1 LERGQTA
8 PFVIALEPLEATPT
22 APRAEPIE
30 PVAAHEPPAGGFD
43 VGLAVGLTVAA
54 VVVLAVVGVIVGVV
68 LAGGGAPCDE
78 VIGCVEF

>member
-1 LERGQTA
+1 MPGPLPLARER
-8 PFVIALEPLEATPT
+8 
-22 APRAEPIE
+22 
-30 PVAAHEPPAGGFD
+30 PAGGFD

-68 LAGGGAPCDE
+68 VSGGGAPCDE